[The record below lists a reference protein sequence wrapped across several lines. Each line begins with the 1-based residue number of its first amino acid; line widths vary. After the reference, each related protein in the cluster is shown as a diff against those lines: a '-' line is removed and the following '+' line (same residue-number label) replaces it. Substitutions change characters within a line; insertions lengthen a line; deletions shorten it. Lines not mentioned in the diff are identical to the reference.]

1 MADSRQ
7 SENLERPS
15 EESRS
20 AHLTATAVRLMI
32 IGIVLSGAIIFG
44 FYFKSR
50 ANPGTEP
57 SSFGTQPPQYINV
70 FESNPAIPVTVSVE
84 FKQYY
89 IDPAMYN
96 VTLHAEGFTEFLEGV
111 GVTASPPPSVSPG
124 TIMITS
130 STEPE
135 MGASSI
141 AAGLPPNEKQ
151 ASVKIRNGY
160 GEKKFAFPVTL
171 SRDSDGTWSGGVD
184 FGLVPIIFQDNG
196 SVFGH
201 LPSVGNDE
209 FTSGGLPPLFVEYE
223 HTTGKIRYATVDTI
237 PNLPPGAKLA
247 DPSLWV
253 TIHGDQGMLFN
264 DPENISYSEGISK
277 IAPALRSQLVDFVTP
292 SMSVVD
298 NSDYDWNSKFPLEPL
313 FKDTDPDAA
322 GSESQA
328 AFYAGIA
335 FGVAGSAA
343 IALVQ
348 EIRPRNRKPPKSSAR
363 GLASG
368 HSA

>member
-1 MADSRQ
+1 
-7 SENLERPS
+7 
-15 EESRS
+15 
-20 AHLTATAVRLMI
+20 VRLII

-44 FYFKSR
+44 FHFKSR

-57 SSFGTQPPQYINV
+57 SSFGSQPPQYINV
-70 FESNPAIPVTVSVE
+70 FESNPGIPVTVSVA
-84 FKQYY
+84 FKQYD

-96 VTLHAEGFTEFLEGV
+96 VKLHSEGFTEFLESV

-124 TIMITS
+124 TILITS
-130 STEPE
+130 STAPNLAAAE
-135 MGASSI
+135 S
-141 AAGLPPNEKQ
+141 AAGLVPDHQQ

-160 GEKKFAFPVTL
+160 GEKMFVTPVTL
-171 SRDSDGTWSGGVD
+171 SRESDGTWDGDVE

-209 FTSGGLPPLFVEYE
+209 HNSGGVPPLFVEYM
-223 HTTGKIRYATVDTI
+223 HTTGQIRYATVDTI
-237 PNLPPGAKLA
+237 PNLPPNENLY

-253 TIHGDQGMLFN
+253 TTRGDQGVLF
-264 DPENISYSEGISK
+264 DGPENISYSEGIIK
-277 IAPALRSQLVDFVTP
+277 IAPALRSQLVGFVTP
-292 SMSVVD
+292 PMNVVD
-298 NSDYDWNSKFPLEPL
+298 DSDYDWNSKFPLEPL
-313 FKDTDPDAA
+313 FRDTDPDAA

-348 EIRPRNRKPPKSSAR
+348 EIRPRNRKPPKSGAQ

-368 HSA
+368 HLA